1 MTNSVSWVELPQGI
15 IIYFCNQCLRK
26 RIAWGKKTRIPPW
39 FKGLSEDM
47 DPHAKPSSF
56 SMRRQSKRP
65 SIKKKLSGIY
75 SKKRVTD
82 PSEEDN
88 NPILSD
94 VGKNLKRRSVSVG
107 FMERRVSSTTTD
119 TLSSEEEEIVVGK
132 GYVDPMSHYGTHNL
146 TEVHSSSSF
155 SMSDDNP
162 SSSSDEII
170 IPRRTLQRLKLIPAK
185 ITANARLKTE

>member
-1 MTNSVSWVELPQGI
+1 
-15 IIYFCNQCLRK
+15 
-26 RIAWGKKTRIPPW
+26 
-39 FKGLSEDM
+39 M

-132 GYVDPMSHYGTHNL
+132 GYVDPMSYYGTHNL